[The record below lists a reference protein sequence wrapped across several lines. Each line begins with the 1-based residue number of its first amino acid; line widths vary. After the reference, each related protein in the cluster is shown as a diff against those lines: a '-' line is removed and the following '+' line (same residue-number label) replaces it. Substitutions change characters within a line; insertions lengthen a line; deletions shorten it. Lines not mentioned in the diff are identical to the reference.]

1 MSTWPYDRNDAAG
14 TEEHLGAHSQ
24 TTQATVRYTAAWGWS
39 QKTFALS
46 QSSA

>member
-1 MSTWPYDRNDAAG
+1 VIWPHDICDAAG
-14 TEEHLGAHSQ
+14 KSRPGAATQ
-24 TTQATVRYTAAWGWS
+24 TAPEPTTYTPAWGWS